1 MYKKLARHA
10 YEIVGQISGRRSGNQ
25 SMVSGE
31 ELTKGDRIMFLP
43 CGLAAGSSITVV
55 ATPNYA
61 HKEYVPRLARIKGC
75 DPMVLV
81 SQFKVELHGLKYVNA
96 MGAVKRCDGLPSKG
110 DDDMLVDG
118 FPRCE
123 KWMRNDVVDSKESQT
138 SSWFKRFIGRAQ
150 KHEMTCHFL
159 LWKSPRKEQNAVLKK
174 EADYFGDIVVLTFMD
189 YYELVVLKT
198 IAICEYAVI
207 MIIAIRSLQA
217 GFFTIILFT
226 VLPLAIAG
234 SNCECFICDDDTFTR
249 VDTVLKELK
258 RVPQQRSLYMGNL
271 NLYHRPLRHGKCA
284 VSFEEWPEAVYPPYA
299 NGPGYIIGLYVPGY
313 NFR

>member
-10 YEIVGQISGRRSGNQ
+10 YEIVGRISGRRSGNQ

-55 ATPNYA
+55 GTPNYA
-61 HKEYVPRLARIKGC
+61 HKEYVPQLARIKGC

-81 SQFKVELHGLKYVNA
+81 SQFKVELQGLKYVVAEDPPKILLLNP
-96 MGAVKRCDGLPSKG
+96 RLRG
-110 DDDMLVDG
+110 DWSHQPVIEHNTCYRMQWGRLRVDG

-123 KWMRNDVVDSKESQT
+123 NWMRNDVVDSKESRT
-138 SSWFKRFIGRAQ
+138 SSWFKRFIARAQ
-150 KHEMTCHFL
+150 KHEMTWPFPFVEGKL
-159 LWKSPRKEQNAVLKK
+159 
-174 EADYFGDIVVLTFMD
+174 FVLT
-189 YYELVVLKT
+189 
-198 IAICEYAVI
+198 IRAIN
-207 MIIAIRSLQA
+207 A
-217 GFFTIILFT
+217 GGRHVTSFPYRTLF
-226 VLPLAIAG
+226 LPLAIAS

-271 NLYHRPLRHGKCA
+271 NLYHRPLRHGKWA